1 MQKHSRYFEG
11 ILQLR
16 NPREEVNQ
24 FIKSELEKKPEIF
37 ISQTI
42 KHRTGLD
49 IYFSSK
55 KFLQGL
61 GRQLQQKFGG
71 ELKISAEHFSRDR
84 QTSKD
89 MFRVNVLYR
98 FTGIK
103 SGNVINFRGDEL
115 TILSTGK
122 NIHAVNRKTGKKSI
136 LKHKDILSQESVKNH
151 PS

>member
-1 MQKHSRYFEG
+1 MPNPKHSRYFEG

-16 NPREEVNQ
+16 NPTEEVNN
-24 FIKSELEKKPEIF
+24 FIKLELEKNPA
-37 ISQTI
+37 ISISKTV

-49 IYFSSK
+49 IYLSSK

-98 FTGIK
+98 YTGIK
-103 SGNVINFRGDEL
+103 TGDVINFRGEEL
-115 TILSTGK
+115 TILSAGK
-122 NIHAVNRKTGKKSI
+122 NVHAVNRKTGKKSI
-136 LKHKDILSQESVKNH
+136 LKHKDILSHESL
-151 PS
+151 

>member
-1 MQKHSRYFEG
+1 MQKHSKYFEG

-16 NPREEVNQ
+16 NPTEEVTQ
-24 FIKSELEKKPEIF
+24 FIKSELEKNPAIF
-37 ISQTI
+37 ISKTV
-42 KHRTGLD
+42 KLRTGLD

-98 FTGIK
+98 YTGIK
-103 SGNVINFRGDEL
+103 TGAIINYRGEEL
-115 TILSTGK
+115 TILSAGK
-122 NIHAVNRKTGKKSI
+122 NIHAINKKTGKKSM
-136 LKHKDILSQESVKNH
+136 LKHILPQESI
-151 PS
+151 